1 MSVDLAELVD
11 APSTALITQECQNGV
26 LGERAVF
33 PELAEVARKHMI
45 PNASRLAKAAR
56 AAGVPVIHCVV
67 ERRADGLGSNTNARL
82 FAAARKA
89 PVSFLPGTEAVQV
102 IPEIGVEET
111 DLVLTRLHG
120 LGPMGG
126 TELDP
131 ILRNLGVRTVVGMGV
146 SLNVGMLSLVLDAV
160 NAGYRFVLPRDA
172 VAGVPEDYAEAVID
186 HTLSYVTTVV
196 TTDDLVAAWSR

>member
-11 APSTALITQECQNGV
+11 PSSTVLVTQECQNGV

-33 PELAEVARKHMI
+33 PELAEVARKRMI
-45 PNASRLAKAAR
+45 PNAARLAKSAR

-82 FAAARKA
+82 FAAARKS
-89 PVSFLPGTEAVQV
+89 PVPLLPGTGAVEV
-102 IPEIGVEET
+102 ISEIGVEET
-111 DLVLTRLHG
+111 DLVLRRLHG

-126 TELDP
+126 TELDA
-131 ILRNLGVRTVVGMGV
+131 ILRNLGARTVVGVGV
-146 SLNVGMLSLVLDAV
+146 SVNLGLLSLVLDAV

-186 HTLSYVTTVV
+186 NSLSLVATVV
-196 TTDDLVAAWSR
+196 TTDDLLAVWPG

>member
-1 MSVDLAELVD
+1 VSVDLAELVD
-11 APSTALITQECQNGV
+11 ASSTVLVTQECQNGV
-26 LGERAVF
+26 LGEQAVF
-33 PELAEVARKHMI
+33 PELAEAARKHMI

-67 ERRADGLGSNTNARL
+67 ERRADGLGSNANARL

-89 PVSFLPGTEAVQV
+89 PVAFLPGTEAVQV

-111 DLVLTRLHG
+111 DLVLTRIHG

-131 ILRNLGVRTVVGMGV
+131 ILRNMGARTVVGMGV

-160 NAGYRFVLPRDA
+160 NAGYKFVLPRDA

-196 TTDDLVAAWSR
+196 TTDDLLTAWSR

>member
-11 APSTALITQECQNGV
+11 APSTVLVTQECQNGV
-26 LGERAVF
+26 LGDHPVF

-56 AAGVPVIHCVV
+56 AAGVPVVHCVV
-67 ERRADGLGSNTNARL
+67 ERRADGAGSNTNARL

-89 PVSFLPGTEAVQV
+89 PVSFLPGSDAVRV
-102 IPEIGVEET
+102 IPEIGVEDS
-111 DLVLTRLHG
+111 DLVLTRIHG

-131 ILRNLGVRTVVGMGV
+131 ILRNLGARTVVGVGV

-160 NAGYRFVLPRDA
+160 NAGYQFVLPRDA
-172 VAGVPEDYAEAVID
+172 VAGIPEDYAEAVIE
-186 HTLSYVTTVV
+186 HTLSYVTTVT
-196 TTDDLVAAWSR
+196 TTDDLIEAWSG